1 MLSQLGEQEQT
12 QLGVRVCVCMCVLT
26 GNTLKERDCKA
37 EEEGLVE
44 EKVSIIAEVDEGK
57 KNKQE
62 EERKL
67 WAENAELTHL
77 YIKKKNYIIIF
88 LYKRKQLIKKR
99 IFLTSRVLRLL
110 LILCYCYT
118 LPSSCTKRND
128 AHLKI

>member
-1 MLSQLGEQEQT
+1 MSSQLGEQEQT

-77 YIKKKNYIIIF
+77 YIKKKELHHNFFIQ
-88 LYKRKQLIKKR
+88 KETTDKKKD
-99 IFLTSRVLRLL
+99 F
-110 LILCYCYT
+110 
-118 LPSSCTKRND
+118 P
-128 AHLKI
+128 H

>member
-1 MLSQLGEQEQT
+1 MKVTGPTLRVVSIG
-12 QLGVRVCVCMCVLT
+12 GAGADSARGARVCVCMCVLT

-77 YIKKKNYIIIF
+77 YI
-88 LYKRKQLIKKR
+88 
-99 IFLTSRVLRLL
+99 
-110 LILCYCYT
+110 
-118 LPSSCTKRND
+118 
-128 AHLKI
+128 

>member
-1 MLSQLGEQEQT
+1 MSSQLGEQEQT
-12 QLGVRVCVCMCVLT
+12 QLGVRACVCMCVLT

-88 LYKRKQLIKKR
+88 LYKRKQLIKKG
-99 IFLTSRVLRLL
+99 F
-110 LILCYCYT
+110 
-118 LPSSCTKRND
+118 SS
-128 AHLKI
+128 LVEF